1 MRLVA
6 LQTQVFLAGCAV
18 LVQSESGRL
27 QFRPASKDAKAAL
40 ALVTIDRTDPANPV
54 ETETVLFEGRYSSQT
69 FDAVRS
75 QVEMAL
81 GCQLPDLPNRQQTV
95 EVQADAPAKTPKS
108 KLPPNACLCGCGATT
123 SSHKS
128 RFVQGHDQRL
138 ASMILKGDTANL
150 SPEQLTVG
158 QAIIASKAAARAAKA
173 ATKPVLQAAD
183 TSAPTSASAPADTA
197 SVASN

>member
-6 LQTQVFLAGCAV
+6 LQTQVFLAGSAV
-18 LVQSESGRL
+18 LVRSESGRL

-40 ALVTIDRTDPANPV
+40 TLVTIDRTDPANPV
-54 ETETVLFEGRYSSQT
+54 ETETLLLEGRLSSQT

-75 QVEMAL
+75 QVETAL

-95 EVQADAPAKTPKS
+95 EVQADAPVKVPKA
-108 KLPPNACLCGCGATT
+108 KLPPNVCLCGCGAET

-138 ASMILKGDTANL
+138 VSRILKGDTANL
-150 SPEQLTVG
+150 SPEQLAAG
-158 QAIIASKAAARAAKA
+158 QAIIANKAAARALRAAAKPILPA
-173 ATKPVLQAAD
+173 AAPAD
-183 TSAPTSASAPADTA
+183 ASAPAPADDA
-197 SVASN
+197 QVASN